1 MAEISSMGDVFRF
14 PGLAAAGGQ
23 LTARALDRAALRAEL
38 EEAAREAMDTAERII
53 AALDRFDDDAGVSNP
68 RDGAAPVVWFPRSS
82 AASSEQG

>member
-1 MAEISSMGDVFRF
+1 MGDVFRF

-68 RDGAAPVVWFPRSS
+68 RDGAAPVVWLPRSRADTS
-82 AASSEQG
+82 AASPEQA